1 MKFLTIRF
9 INSYLKRELDI
20 VKLKTK
26 ESLKIGTRIIVEKN
40 GDLKLA
46 EIYSTNEITNTS
58 DIPKNVCNFTRIAT
72 KRDLHQQENNEK
84 DSEEVYSY
92 AQKKAKELN
101 LDMHYVDSFYTFD
114 KNIQFH
120 IFLLLY

>member
-26 ESLKIGTRIIVEKN
+26 ESLKKGTKIIVEKN

-46 EIYSTNEITNTS
+46 EIYSINEISNIS
-58 DIPKNVCNFTRIAT
+58 DIPQNVCNFIRTAT
-72 KRDLHQQENNEK
+72 KRDLQQQEKNEK
-84 DSEEVYSY
+84 ESEEVYSY
-92 AQKKAKELN
+92 AQKKG
-101 LDMHYVDSFYTFD
+101 
-114 KNIQFH
+114 
-120 IFLLLY
+120 

>member
-26 ESLKIGTRIIVEKN
+26 ESLKKGTKIIVEKN

-46 EIYSTNEITNTS
+46 EIYSINEISNIS
-58 DIPKNVCNFTRIAT
+58 DIPQNVCNFIRTAT
-72 KRDLHQQENNEK
+72 KRDLQQQE
-84 DSEEVYSY
+84 
-92 AQKKAKELN
+92 KKKKKVKKFIV
-101 LDMHYVDSFYTFD
+101 MH
-114 KNIQFH
+114 KKRLMN
-120 IFLLLY
+120 

>member
-26 ESLKIGTRIIVEKN
+26 ESLKKGTKIIVEKN

-46 EIYSTNEITNTS
+46 EIYSINEISNIS
-58 DIPKNVCNFTRIAT
+58 DIPQNVCNFIRKEIYSNKKKMKKKVKKFIVMHK
-72 KRDLHQQENNEK
+72 KRLMN
-84 DSEEVYSY
+84 
-92 AQKKAKELN
+92 
-101 LDMHYVDSFYTFD
+101 
-114 KNIQFH
+114 
-120 IFLLLY
+120 